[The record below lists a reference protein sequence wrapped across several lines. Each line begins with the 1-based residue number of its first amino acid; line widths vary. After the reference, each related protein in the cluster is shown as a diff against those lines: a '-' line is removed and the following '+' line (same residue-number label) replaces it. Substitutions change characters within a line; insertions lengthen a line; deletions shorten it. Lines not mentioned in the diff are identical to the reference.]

1 MACRLCQINNDL
13 CSSHII
19 SEAFYDG
26 VYDAKHRAVP
36 ISMNYQKLKFIQN
49 GFKEKLLC
57 GDCEVRLSRWES
69 VLKETL
75 VDIGNKTSTS
85 LSIDIIG
92 KELFRVKC
100 IRYKEFKLAILSI
113 IWRMSITSDP
123 FFESYK
129 LGVYDEKLRQALL
142 SEKVPDEKKFP
153 IMVSRYELDEVFD
166 PGMVMGFPPGKY
178 ERLFTVQSF
187 IIWGHRFIVFMNDKI
202 FPEVPIECFLRDSGI
217 LYVDVRSLVELASPE
232 SIMSK
237 VYDAQVESMYA
248 KMHS

>member
-1 MACRLCQINNDL
+1 MTCRLCQRNNDL
-13 CSSHII
+13 RRSHII
-19 SEAFYDG
+19 SETFYDG

-36 ISMNYQKLKFIQN
+36 ISMNYPKLKFIQN

-57 GDCEVRLSRWES
+57 GDCEIRLSRWES

-113 IWRMSITSDP
+113 IWRMSIASDP

-129 LGVYDEKLRQALL
+129 LGIYEEKLRQALL

-187 IIWGHRFIVFMNDKI
+187 IIWGNRFIVFMNDKI
-202 FPEVPIECFLRDSGI
+202 FPKVPIECFLRDSGV

-237 VYDAQVESMYA
+237 IYDEQVESMYA
-248 KMHS
+248 KMHP

>member
-1 MACRLCQINNDL
+1 MNN
-13 CSSHII
+13 
-19 SEAFYDG
+19 
-26 VYDAKHRAVP
+26 P
-36 ISMNYQKLKFIQN
+36 KLKFIQN

-57 GDCEVRLSRWES
+57 GDCEIRLSRWES

-85 LSIDIIG
+85 LTIDIIG

-100 IRYKEFKLAILSI
+100 IRYKEFKLALLSI
-113 IWRMSITSDP
+113 IWRMSIASDP

-129 LGVYDEKLRQALL
+129 LGIYDEKLRQALL

-166 PGMVMGFPPGKY
+166 PGMVMGFPPGRY

-187 IIWGHRFIVFMNDKI
+187 IIWGHRLFVFINDKI
-202 FPEVPIECFLRDSGI
+202 FPKVSIKCFLRDSGV
-217 LYVDVRSLVELASPE
+217 LYIDVRSLVELASPE

-237 VYDAQVESMYA
+237 IYDKQVERMYA
-248 KMHS
+248 RMRP